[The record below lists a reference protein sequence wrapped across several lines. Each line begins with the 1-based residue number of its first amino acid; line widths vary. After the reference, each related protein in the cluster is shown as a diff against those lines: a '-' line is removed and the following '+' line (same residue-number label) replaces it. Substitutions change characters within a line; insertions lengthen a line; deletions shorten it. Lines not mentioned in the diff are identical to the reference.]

1 MKITFCLKEP
11 KSKESTLIYMIC
23 RWDGKQYKISSKQ
36 FILPL
41 YWDKDKCKIKQTSK
55 VKNVHTINNT
65 LYDLENSARESF
77 EFFINEF
84 GRKPTGEE
92 FKMLV
97 KKHYFDQKPLHTKS
111 ESKTVSNYFD
121 LYIQTIKNDVTES
134 TIQKYK
140 QAKYNFQ
147 EFERLNKSIYNVDMI
162 DNMVRNSFV
171 DYLVNIKLYKPTT
184 IYRKMKFL
192 KTVLLFTKSL
202 GVGIHP
208 FIENRNFLTK
218 DVEVDNLALGET
230 EIKELEE
237 IDLNDNKKLCQI
249 RDLFLL
255 LCYTGQRFS
264 DLQKINYS
272 NIIDNQYLSIR
283 QQKTKEAITIPIT
296 IKVKQILDSYNG
308 KLPKISNVK
317 FNVYLKELAQKIDSL
332 NMEVGKNVD
341 GSILH
346 KYDIIKSHTARRT
359 FVTLNFSRGVELDV
373 LKIGTGHKQTKT
385 LQSYVKMSDK
395 QKADLLRSKLEK

>member
-65 LYDLENSARESF
+65 LNELESSARESF

-84 GRKPTGEE
+84 DRKPTGEE

-111 ESKTVSNYFD
+111 ESKTVSDYFD

-147 EFERLNKSIYNVDMI
+147 EFERLNKSIYNV
-162 DNMVRNSFV
+162 VW
-171 DYLVNIKLYKPTT
+171 L
-184 IYRKMKFL
+184 
-192 KTVLLFTKSL
+192 
-202 GVGIHP
+202 GIH
-208 FIENRNFLTK
+208 L
-218 DVEVDNLALGET
+218 
-230 EIKELEE
+230 
-237 IDLNDNKKLCQI
+237 
-249 RDLFLL
+249 
-255 LCYTGQRFS
+255 
-264 DLQKINYS
+264 
-272 NIIDNQYLSIR
+272 
-283 QQKTKEAITIPIT
+283 
-296 IKVKQILDSYNG
+296 
-308 KLPKISNVK
+308 
-317 FNVYLKELAQKIDSL
+317 
-332 NMEVGKNVD
+332 
-341 GSILH
+341 
-346 KYDIIKSHTARRT
+346 
-359 FVTLNFSRGVELDV
+359 
-373 LKIGTGHKQTKT
+373 
-385 LQSYVKMSDK
+385 
-395 QKADLLRSKLEK
+395 